1 MLLYK
6 TVKKKI
12 NNYVVENGINFEH
25 NDCEFLAPIIW
36 VVKMSAHLTILLGS
50 VLEMKTPP
58 PLQKCAKF
66 YAEKKKKKKF

>member
-36 VVKMSAHLTILLGS
+36 VVKMSAHLTILLSS

-58 PLQKCAKF
+58 PHPKVCKILRR
-66 YAEKKKKKKF
+66 KKKKN